1 MDMRRTRGRGGLP
14 TIGMAT
20 IGLLALLPA
29 PVAGQETPT
38 DGRTVRLAADDEA
51 WELTGDS
58 SVGMV
63 DGVPTLLLRTGY
75 ALRRDVAF
83 EDGVIEFDYR
93 GTDERAF
100 LGIIFR
106 TGEDGTAE
114 DVYLRLHKSKQPDAL
129 QYTPDYGGRG
139 QWQLFHGPDAT
150 AYLALQP
157 DVWTH
162 VKIEVAGDRAA
173 VTVGEAEEPQLVV
186 PELASGRSAGFVG
199 WWANQPGAG
208 PGSPL
213 TAAVRNITITYGQ
226 QRAITAG
233 PGPSASFGLVRAW
246 GVSTPFLRDAETDV
260 VTAIPPAV
268 RSGAWTRVVARP
280 DGLTPLEP
288 HVERPEGEGVP
299 TVAAGIEIESDD
311 ARTVRLDLGFSDDA
325 SVFLNDRLLYAG
337 HQEFSA
343 NFPRRQGLV
352 TLDQATLYLPLERG
366 RNTLLVAVSEVFG
379 GWAVMG
385 RISEREG
392 LTIRTIEMGP

>member
-1 MDMRRTRGRGGLP
+1 MDIRMRWRPAGAML
-14 TIGMAT
+14 GMAA
-20 IGLLALLPA
+20 IGVLALPPVPA
-29 PVAGQETPT
+29 VGQETPPT
-38 DGRTVRLAADDEA
+38 DRTVRLSPGDDA
-51 WELTGDS
+51 WEYSGDS
-58 SVGMV
+58 GVGMV
-63 DGVPTLLLRTGY
+63 DGIPTLRLRTGY
-75 ALRRDVAF
+75 ALRRDVEF

-100 LGIIFR
+100 LGVIFR

-150 AYLALQP
+150 ADLVLHP

-173 VTVGEAEEPQLVV
+173 VTVGDAGSPQLVV
-186 PELASGRSAGFVG
+186 PELLSGRSTGFVG
-199 WWANQPGAG
+199 WWANQPGADAA
-208 PGSPL
+208 SPL
-213 TAAVRNITITYGQ
+213 TASVRNIRITHGRP
-226 QRAITAG
+226 RAITAG
-233 PGPSASFGLVRAW
+233 PPPPAPFGLVRAW
-246 GVSTPFLRDAETDV
+246 GVSKPFLRAADTDV
-260 VTAIPPAV
+260 VTGVPAAV
-268 RSGAWTRVVARP
+268 REGPWVPVIARP

-288 HVERPEGEGVP
+288 HVERPEADGVP
-299 TVAAGIEIESDD
+299 TVVAGIEIESDD

-325 SVFLNDRLLYAG
+325 SVFLNDHLLYAG
-337 HQEFSA
+337 HEEFSA

-352 TLDQATLYLPLERG
+352 TLDEATLYLPLERG

-385 RISEREG
+385 RITERDG
-392 LTIRTIEMGP
+392 LTVHALAEEP